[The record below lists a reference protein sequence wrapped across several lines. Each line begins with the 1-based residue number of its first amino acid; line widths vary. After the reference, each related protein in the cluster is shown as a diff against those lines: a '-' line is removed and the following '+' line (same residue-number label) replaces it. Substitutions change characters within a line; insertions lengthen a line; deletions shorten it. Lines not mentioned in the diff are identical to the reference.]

1 MPELKCGVVTCV
13 HNYKN
18 YCELDSIEVVGSSA
32 QVSEQTSCGSFAERK
47 GEQYGN
53 TTKDEVSAD
62 VIENEKKVL
71 KQQAMNEGKPE
82 AIAEKM
88 VMGRIKKFYEEN
100 CLLEQAFI
108 KDDSKKVS
116 DLLKSGNT
124 AINKFAFFVMGEGL
138 EKKSEDLGEEVAKQ
152 VAAAQK

>member
-1 MPELKCGVVTCV
+1 
-13 HNYKN
+13 
-18 YCELDSIEVVGSSA
+18 
-32 QVSEQTSCGSFAERK
+32 
-47 GEQYGN
+47 
-53 TTKDEVSAD
+53 
-62 VIENEKKVL
+62 
-71 KQQAMNEGKPE
+71 
-82 AIAEKM
+82 M

-152 VAAAQK
+152 VAAASQK